1 MKKKIISIVGARPQF
16 IKLAP
21 IFRIFKKYNELKHIV
36 LHTGQHYDFL
46 MSDLFFKTF
55 GLPRPDV
62 NLSIGSG
69 SHHSQTGEMV
79 KRIGNQL
86 ELVKPDL
93 VIIYGDT
100 NTTLSG
106 AIAAVKLSIPVAHI
120 ESGLR
125 SYIRYMPEEINRTVA
140 DRLSEILF
148 VPSDNAIYN
157 LKKEGINNLILDFDG
172 FKKSPP
178 PYVVKSGDLMYDI
191 LRVVLQ
197 DVRKSEAS
205 IIKKYGLEKG
215 RYILAT
221 VHRAENTDNI
231 KNLINI
237 IDGLS
242 EISRVIDVILPLHPR
257 TSKILKENK
266 LEKRLNGIQVIK
278 PLSYNEMLILEKNS
292 RIIFTDSGGVQKE
305 AFWLKIPCVTM
316 RDRTEWVETIRAGYN
331 ILTGADRVKI
341 IKAFEK
347 FQQGIKTD
355 NNLLDVY
362 GDGNAAKKIVKFIRN
377 YLRCR

>member
-331 ILTGADRVKI
+331 ILTGADRVRI